1 MRNAAK
7 IAAIGA
13 WRCRRV
19 VVAFAAML
27 ALCAGAC
34 AATTTT
40 AAPWPEV
47 PLPPDAQ
54 PYPIGEQLGVNGMPM
69 RLRGFTTDSSLERT
83 AAWFRDHFPRPMVEN
98 KVKDRLVIGRGIG
111 TSYYITVQLAPAGTG
126 TRGTVSVTDFRGA
139 AAQMAASRAA
149 NEKIL
154 AAMPSGTKLLNAM
167 TSTDAGRN
175 SAFFVLANTYSEEA
189 NAERV
194 KRMLGAEGLEL
205 ENDARSAAAG
215 TAALAGLPRGAASG
229 RTLSFRGKGREAIA
243 VISRMPDN
251 RVSIVLNTITAI
263 ESFK

>member
-1 MRNAAK
+1 MRIATL

-13 WRCRRV
+13 WRCRRLA
-19 VVAFAAML
+19 VAFATML
-27 ALCAGAC
+27 ALCTGAW
-34 AATTTT
+34 AATK
-40 AAPWPEV
+40 AEPWPEV
-47 PLPPDAQ
+47 PLPADAQ

-69 RLRGFTTDSSLERT
+69 RLRGFTTDSSPERT
-83 AAWFRDHFPRPMVEN
+83 AAWFRDHLPRPLVEN
-98 KVKDRLVIGRGIG
+98 KVKGRLVLGRGSG
-111 TSYYITVQLAPAGTG
+111 TSHYITVQLSPSGSGTQG
-126 TRGTVSVTDFRGA
+126 IVAVTDLRGA
-139 AAQMAASRAA
+139 AASYAATRAA
-149 NEKIL
+149 NEKIV

-215 TAALAGLPRGAASG
+215 SAALAGLPRGAASG

-251 RVSIVLNTITAI
+251 RVSIVINTITSI